1 MRCGGT
7 WLGYARHF
15 VGVLESEEETLTS
28 SYVRRKL
35 QNALVVK
42 QNIPLRDDVFWVSH
56 YGRGESAL
64 ARPVWT
70 HDGVNL
76 ALLDLEVYSFENLL
90 AIDCGVEVFDV
101 ELAHVMTHLR
111 ASRNRSGIKQFPA
124 IVHCPVNVLVIFQ
137 NSRLGSASRE
147 EHTPSQRC

>member
-15 VGVLESEEETLTS
+15 VGVLDSEEETLTS

-90 AIDCGVEVFDV
+90 KLHRIG
-101 ELAHVMTHLR
+101 LGL
-111 ASRNRSGIKQFPA
+111 SNFPPLF
-124 IVHCPVNVLVIFQ
+124 IV
-137 NSRLGSASRE
+137 
-147 EHTPSQRC
+147 PSTYL